1 MTNLIKQLEKEQ
13 LDKLNKTVPDF
24 KAGDTVRV
32 MCKIIEAEGRER
44 LQAYEGVCI
53 ARKNDGLNS
62 TFTVRKISFGEG
74 VERVFPLYS
83 PNVAEIKV
91 LRRGKVARAPNCI
104 TCAICS
110 GNPLVLKKK
119 TPKKRN
125 LTHLN
130 QNPQLF
136 N

>member
-62 TFTVRKISFGEG
+62 TFTVRKISFGEV

-91 LRRGKVARAPNCI
+91 LRRGKVAR
-104 TCAICS
+104 S
-110 GNPLVLKKK
+110 KLYYL
-119 TPKKRN
+119 RN
-125 LTHLN
+125 L
-130 QNPQLF
+130 F
-136 N
+136 GKSARIEEEDAKKA